1 MESLTRRRAISAFL
15 LFVTILGLFGFRMY
29 GVQVMDAE
37 HSGSNMST
45 YSTWE
50 SITAARGEIL
60 DRNGNVLVT
69 NRASYNLTFT
79 DFVLFNSDDPN
90 GALRELVHLLWDRG
104 VEYEEHLPITM
115 EKPYE
120 YTMDEIPS
128 TWQNYFKRF
137 LEDRELDPDMSAAQL
152 MKQLR
157 NAYRIPNDWEDWEIR
172 MVVGIRY
179 ELSLRSVVTSLPAYV
194 LVEDV
199 DSDDLTAILEL
210 SVPGLGVR
218 TSTVRHY
225 ATEYAA
231 HILGTMG
238 LMSPEQ
244 YEVFKEQGYSMD
256 AYVGQTGLEAAFEEY
271 LHGINGV
278 KITEMD
284 ANGNIISEYYDKEP
298 VAGSNVE
305 TTIDINLQKAME
317 DALEQ
322 TILELRANGVGAN
335 KEGMDAEG
343 GAAVAIDVKTGEIL
357 ACASYPT
364 FDLATYR
371 RDYNK
376 LLETEFGPL
385 NNRALELPQAPGS
398 VYKMVVTIAAI
409 NSGAITSGTPIE
421 DKGIYTKYDDYQPMC
436 LIYSRRGATHGT
448 IDVRQ
453 ALMVSCNYFFYESGI
468 WTGME
473 AIDAVAKALGLGED
487 TGVELPEDEGRRS
500 NAETKKEIYGD
511 DISQSGWYDADTLQ
525 LSIGQGENRFTPMQ
539 LAVYTAALANGGTRY
554 RATFLNRVISS
565 DYQSL
570 LLDSEPRVMSTC
582 YISDDAYKA
591 YTEGMRM
598 AVSRAGGTVY
608 SYLWDYPV
616 KVAAKTGTAQH
627 GAGGSDNASFVC
639 YAPYDDP
646 QIAIAV
652 FVEKG
657 GEGGYL
663 SHVAK
668 AIMDV
673 YFAQAEQEN
682 TEIVKEN
689 VGK

>member
-1 MESLTRRRAISAFL
+1 MESLTRRRAISVFL
-15 LFVTILGLFGFRMY
+15 LFVMILALFGFQMY
-29 GVQVMDAE
+29 NVQVMNTE
-37 HSGSNMST
+37 NTSNNIST

-50 SITAARGEIL
+50 SVVAARGEIL

-79 DFVLFNSDDPN
+79 NFVLFNSDDPN
-90 GALRELVHLLWDRG
+90 GSLRKLVHMLWDRG
-104 VEYEEHLPITM
+104 IDYVEHLPVTM

-120 YTMDEIPS
+120 YTLDELDSI
-128 TWQNYFKRF
+128 WRGYFKAF

-157 NAYRIPNDWEDWEIR
+157 AAYRIPDDWEDWEVR

-179 ELSLRSVVTSLPAYV
+179 ELSLRNVVGSLPAYI

-199 DSDDLTAILEL
+199 SSDDLTAILEL
-210 SVPGLGVR
+210 SVPGLSVQ
-218 TSTVRHY
+218 TSTVRYY

-244 YEVFKEQGYSMD
+244 YAVYKEQGYPMD

-271 LHGINGV
+271 LHGINGA
-278 KITEMD
+278 KITELD
-284 ANGNIISEYYDKEP
+284 ADGNVISEYYEKEP

-305 TTIDINLQKAME
+305 TTIDINIQKAME
-317 DALEQ
+317 DALER
-322 TILELRANGVGAN
+322 TILELRANGVGTY
-335 KEGMDAEG
+335 KEGTDAEG
-343 GAAVAIDVKTGEIL
+343 GAAVAIDVRTGEIL

-376 LLETEFGPL
+376 LQETEFGPL
-385 NNRALELPQAPGS
+385 NNRALELPKAPGS
-398 VYKMVVTIAAI
+398 VFKMVVTIAGI
-409 NSGAITSGTPIE
+409 NDGAITSVTPIE

-436 LIYSRRGATHGT
+436 LIYSRRGATHGI

-453 ALMVSCNYFFYESGI
+453 ALMVSCNYYFYETGI
-468 WTGME
+468 RTGAE
-473 AIDAVAKALGLGED
+473 AIDQVAKALGLGEP

-500 NAETKKEIYGD
+500 NAETKAKLYKD
-511 DISQSGWYDADTLQ
+511 DPANSGWYDADTLQ
-525 LSIGQGENRFTPMQ
+525 LSIGQGENRFTPLQ
-539 LAVYTAALANGGTRY
+539 LVNYVATLANRGTRY

-565 DYQSL
+565 DYQKL
-570 LLDSEPRVMSTC
+570 LVESKPEVMSTC

-598 AVSRAGGTVY
+598 AVNRSGGTVY
-608 SYLWDYPV
+608 SYLRDYPV
-616 KVAAKTGTAQH
+616 NVAAKTGTAQH

-639 YAPYDDP
+639 YAPYEDP

-663 SHVAK
+663 SNVAK
-668 AIMDV
+668 AVMDV
-673 YFAQAEQEN
+673 YFAQVEQEN